1 MCPDVVFMAISNRI
15 MENENYIFSN
25 TFKQPLNWLTGI
37 SNLSTTIDGISSPL
51 DQLSDKVSCLHKQV
65 NFEHD
70 TRNVEKDPDAN
81 SIHNHSRDAVQNC
94 NTRKTELYFESE
106 SLVKILESM
115 IIDNYSE
122 RALSYVLVRA
132 REV

>member
-1 MCPDVVFMAISNRI
+1 MKT
-15 MENENYIFSN
+15 IF
-25 TFKQPLNWLTGI
+25 FKHFQTATLLTGI

-51 DQLSDKVSCLHKQV
+51 DQLSDQVSCLHKQV

-70 TRNVEKDPDAN
+70 TRNVEKDSDAN

-115 IIDNYSE
+115 IIDNYSG

-132 REV
+132 CEVLAASWSSVKISIYQCC